1 MGRANKIPF
10 LYTSLLYLCGF
21 FLFLEWLYP
30 IGEFTNIKNLS
41 IFIIYAIFCFLI
53 SVFNMRWWITMLI
66 KGIGLLVI
74 INVLFTNDP
83 IWGDFSFQ
91 ALYLELSMN
100 ITYLFSGNWYHITDI
115 FRSILFLLLIWMIS
129 YLIYYWFIVM
139 KRILLFVLL
148 TFIYITL
155 IDTFTFY
162 DASFTIVRIFIISF
176 IALGM
181 ANFFKEIENQ
191 QIIFSWMKN
200 WQKWMIPIIGVVF
213 LTALLGYVAPKYGPQ
228 WPDPVPF
235 LQGAVD
241 YNNYGLNKNGNRS
254 GYGDDDSHLGG
265 SFLQDH
271 TVVFHAITKHREY
284 WRVETKDFYTGK
296 GWEGPSKDYGA
307 LNVHL
312 GFMAN
317 FSQNVLVEYNKAF
330 IEFKESASIDKL
342 VYPYGLVDVGV
353 LQGPD
358 LLADQSSGAIQ
369 KQTKNNQANE
379 EYLLHYEKP
388 LFDLEMLRSTS
399 EVDPQAILDQYTN
412 VPEALPDRIGDLARD
427 ITASASNRY
436 DQAQAIERYFGRNGF
451 VYETENVP
459 FPEEDQD
466 YVDQF
471 LFETQAGYCDN
482 YSTAMVVM
490 LRTLDIPARWV
501 KGFTGGEKIPNKLE
515 EEELFDIYEVTNANA
530 HSWVEVYFPEI
541 GWVPFEPTQ
550 GFTNPIDFVEA
561 SEDVED
567 QEENQVENDLEEEN
581 INIPEQDIPEI
592 EDQPEEANVVEDEV
606 KGKKMNWRYLV
617 LGIILFIL
625 IMSIILYMTR
635 FRWKPAFLY
644 ATLKNN
650 DDYDNYEK
658 AYHHLLMQLEKKGIA
673 KEPSQ
678 SLREYATYVDQTFNT
693 KDMGILTSY
702 YEKLLYNKQNK
713 IKKDNEWIELWKSFM
728 KQIQNNPR
736 HKG

>member
-53 SVFNMRWWITMLI
+53 FVFNMRWWITMLI

-100 ITYLFSGNWYHITDI
+100 ITYLFSGNWYHITDIFRSILFLLLIWMISYLIYYWFIVMKRILLFVLLTFIYITLIDTFIFYDSSFSIVRIFIIFLLVLVISDI

-342 VYPYGLVDVGV
+342 VYPYGLVDVGI

-471 LFETQAGYCDN
+471 LFDTQAGYCDN

-501 KGFTGGEKIPNKLE
+501 KGFTGGEKIANKLE

-606 KGKKMNWRYLV
+606 KGKKMN
-617 LGIILFIL
+617 
-625 IMSIILYMTR
+625 
-635 FRWKPAFLY
+635 
-644 ATLKNN
+644 
-650 DDYDNYEK
+650 
-658 AYHHLLMQLEKKGIA
+658 
-673 KEPSQ
+673 
-678 SLREYATYVDQTFNT
+678 LRSEERRV
-693 KDMGILTSY
+693 G
-702 YEKLLYNKQNK
+702 
-713 IKKDNEWIELWKSFM
+713 
-728 KQIQNNPR
+728 
-736 HKG
+736 